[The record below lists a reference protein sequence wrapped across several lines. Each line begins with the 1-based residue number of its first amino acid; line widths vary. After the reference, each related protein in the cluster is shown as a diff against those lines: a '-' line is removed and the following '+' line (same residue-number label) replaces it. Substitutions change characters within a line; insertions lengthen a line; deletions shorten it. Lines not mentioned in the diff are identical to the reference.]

1 MANGYSHKFKTQVQ
15 IYSEIKCKI
24 QCKIQR
30 HIPRVYFLRREYIVV
45 KQSEADL
52 GIEEEP
58 EHMDKTITASR

>member
-15 IYSEIKCKI
+15 IYSKI

-58 EHMDKTITASR
+58 DHMEKTITASR